1 MKVIRA
7 NCRYQFTPA
16 DYAFIAG
23 ALPAGSRDSGSLM
36 RLLEDRED
44 FDAILDDARMFRAV
58 LDLKGCLPVSL
69 HFYFYILVRHSL
81 LRSDIQDRDVA
92 DYVAELLSEFAGER
106 WRRPSDAEP
115 HPLEYL
121 HEMIALRDRS
131 EGERRFEMQA
141 HIGNYALF
149 LAGLFPGYLARRMER
164 RGAPGVGFY
173 EEMGSAHFRMA
184 GAHHLARRLELEAVF
199 ATLSE
204 AFHHTRLALNH
215 LSENLVFLETRK
227 AVQDLFRELDA
238 GQASNGNT

>member
-23 ALPAGSRDSGSLM
+23 VLQSSHRREAGSLV
-36 RLLEDRED
+36 RLLEDKDD
-44 FDAILDDARMFRAV
+44 FDAVLDDARLYRAV
-58 LDLKGCLPVSL
+58 LDLKGCLSVSL

-81 LRSDIQDRDVA
+81 LRSDIQEPEVA
-92 DYVAELLSEFAGER
+92 DYVAELLSEFAGDR
-106 WRRPSDAEP
+106 WRRPSEAEP

-131 EGERRFEMQA
+131 EGEKRFEMQA

-149 LAGLFPGYLARRMER
+149 LAGLFPGFLARRMER

-184 GAHHLARRLELEAVF
+184 GAHHLARRMELEAVF
-199 ATLSE
+199 TTLSE
-204 AFHHTRLALNH
+204 AFHLTRVALNH
-215 LSENLVFLETRK
+215 LSENLVFLETGQ

-238 GQASNGNT
+238 GAP